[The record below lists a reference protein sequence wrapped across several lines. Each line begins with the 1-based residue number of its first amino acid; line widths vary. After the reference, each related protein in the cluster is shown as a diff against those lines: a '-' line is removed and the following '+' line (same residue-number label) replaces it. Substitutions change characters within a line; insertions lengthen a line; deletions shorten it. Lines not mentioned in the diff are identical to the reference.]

1 MKHLQEIPKIANFEK
16 QLNIMRAGDKVRF
29 LNDTGGGVII
39 RFLDPETVLVKIE
52 EDFEVPVKLGELI
65 PDRSK
70 DTDVYHD
77 KKNQN
82 NTPAGEM
89 AENDGMNSLLEREM
103 SKKENISEQNNS
115 GQVYLAFT
123 HEVKPNNLKI
133 HLINDSDYNIYY
145 IIGSRKMDQHLHQY
159 AGLLEANTKVVLGN
173 LRLTK
178 TDEPTIYSVQYLG
191 YKNGYYQPFMP
202 VDSLVEID
210 TRSLAEKQYDRE
222 NDFFDLPAALFAL
235 ETRDLSEEQ
244 ESRAKRM
251 KLAGKEFITE
261 KIRGKSYGQLGSSL
275 ETSDAMEVDLHI
287 HEIVEDTSGLSEG
300 EMLDIQLRRFEMAL
314 ETAINGKVK
323 KVIFIHG
330 VGQGKLKYEIT
341 KILIKKYPD
350 LKHQDASFKEYGY
363 GATMV
368 LL

>member
-16 QLNIMRAGDKVRF
+16 QLNIMRAGDKVKF

-52 EDFEVPVKLGELI
+52 DGFEVPAKLAELI
-65 PDRSK
+65 PDISK
-70 DTDVYHD
+70 NTAIYHNKKSQNDT
-77 KKNQN
+77 
-82 NTPAGEM
+82 PIGEISGK
-89 AENDGMNSLLEREM
+89 ERMNS
-103 SKKENISEQNNS
+103 ISDREQNAS

-123 HEVKPNNLKI
+123 QEAKPNNMKI

-178 TDEPTIYSVQYLG
+178 IDEPTIYSVQYLG
-191 YKNGYYQPFMP
+191 YKNGYYQPFVP
-202 VDSLVEID
+202 IDSLVEID

-222 NDFFDLPAALFAL
+222 NDFFDLPAALFTL
-235 ETRDLSEEQ
+235 ETRHLPEEQ
-244 ESRAKRM
+244 ESRVKRM
-251 KLAGKEFITE
+251 KLAEKEFISE
-261 KIRGKSYGQLGSSL
+261 KIRGKSSGQQESAQ
-275 ETSDAMEVDLHI
+275 ETSDTMEVDLHI
-287 HEIVEDTSGLSEG
+287 HEIVENTNGLSEG

-314 ETAINGKVK
+314 ETALSGKVK

-341 KILIKKYPD
+341 KILTKKYPD
-350 LKHQDASFKEYGY
+350 LKHHDASFKEYGY

>member
-1 MKHLQEIPKIANFEK
+1 M
-16 QLNIMRAGDKVRF
+16 
-29 LNDTGGGVII
+29 
-39 RFLDPETVLVKIE
+39 VKIE
-52 EDFEVPVKLGELI
+52 EGFEVPVKLGELI

-82 NTPAGEM
+82 NTPAGEI
-89 AENDGMNSLLEREM
+89 AENDGMNSLLEREI

-235 ETRDLSEEQ
+235 ETRH
-244 ESRAKRM
+244 KKM
-251 KLAGKEFITE
+251 
-261 KIRGKSYGQLGSSL
+261 RGKSSGQQESAR